1 MAYSKVKLK
10 MYNLDYIVNFPTRI
24 NDCTEISI
32 DNIFLDRSKNDN
44 FITEP
49 YYNGL
54 SDHDTQ
60 MLTLYIPSH
69 KSFKPGLARTSRKN
83 DDSSIGEFKMN
94 LSYENWENV
103 FNSASDN
110 DVNVI
115 FNNF

>member
-1 MAYSKVKLK
+1 
-10 MYNLDYIVNFPTRI
+10 
-24 NDCTEISI
+24 
-32 DNIFLDRSKNDN
+32 
-44 FITEP
+44 
-49 YYNGL
+49 
-54 SDHDTQ
+54 